1 MFRGPLA
8 RRRHG
13 AAARL
18 VSMLRNHMLR
28 NQLKLALLLL
38 ALVISFSLFTRR
50 NSLACQTPRRQPA
63 SLERQLKRS
72 GKNFWTPAPAIRKG
86 LAVCVRES
94 AQRLASLA
102 IKIRARRR
110 SAALVNFAKHAPQA
124 NYLHW
129 GSVKV

>member
-38 ALVISFSLFTRR
+38 ALVISFSLLYAAQQS
-50 NSLACQTPRRQPA
+50 SLP
-63 SLERQLKRS
+63 
-72 GKNFWTPAPAIRKG
+72 NPAPATCQPGETVETERQEFLDTCPGHPEGVSCICTRICAETCQPGDQDKG
-86 LAVCVRES
+86 EAEVCGACEFR
-94 AQRLASLA
+94 
-102 IKIRARRR
+102 
-110 SAALVNFAKHAPQA
+110 
-124 NYLHW
+124 
-129 GSVKV
+129 